1 MLSQRDKRTVELEG
15 TLECIGLQD
24 LLLLLIKTVKIYR
37 SSGFDYFD
45 FYDCKLGAKAG
56 CRKC

>member
-15 TLECIGLQD
+15 MLENIRLQD

-37 SSGFDYFD
+37 SSSFDYFD
-45 FYDCKLGAKAG
+45 FYDWKLGAKTG